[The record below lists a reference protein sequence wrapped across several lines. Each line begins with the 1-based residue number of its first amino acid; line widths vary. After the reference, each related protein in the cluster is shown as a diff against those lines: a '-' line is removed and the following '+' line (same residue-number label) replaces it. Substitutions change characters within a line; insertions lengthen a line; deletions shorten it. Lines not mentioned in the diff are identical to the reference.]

1 MKSKP
6 PALAGLY
13 RRGKH
18 LAWKLTSP
26 QDLKHEYIFFGT
38 EKEAKKTANKLFT
51 DRGFRPRVRL
61 LGSV

>member
-6 PALAGLY
+6 PTLGGLY
-13 RRGKH
+13 RRGSDP
-18 LAWKLTSP
+18 AWKLTSP

-38 EKEAKKTANKLFT
+38 EKEAKKTSNRLFT
-51 DRGFRPRVRL
+51 DHGNRPRVRQ

>member
-1 MKSKP
+1 MKQP
-6 PALAGLY
+6 MLNGLY

-26 QDLKHEYIFFGT
+26 QDREHEYILFGT
-38 EKEAKKTANKLFT
+38 EKEAKNAANKLFT
-51 DRGFRPRVRL
+51 DLGNRPRVRL

>member
-1 MKSKP
+1 MKSKSP
-6 PALAGLY
+6 TLGGLY

-18 LAWKLTSP
+18 IAWKVTSP
-26 QDLKHEYIFFGT
+26 QDREHEYIFFGT
-38 EKEAKKTANKLFT
+38 EKEAKKTANKLFA